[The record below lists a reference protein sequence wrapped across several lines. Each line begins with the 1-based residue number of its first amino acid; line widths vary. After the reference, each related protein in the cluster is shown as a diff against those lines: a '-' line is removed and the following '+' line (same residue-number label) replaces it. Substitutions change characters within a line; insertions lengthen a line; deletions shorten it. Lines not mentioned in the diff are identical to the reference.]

1 MVTRSGIWSLKEVR
15 TAVADARYPTSIK
28 AYVLVVAGGGSGGNN
43 IGSGGGGGGVLYGEE
58 VPLVGNFVHTVTV
71 GAGAPGGGSVI
82 NGSDSSIVLPE
93 GTFTAFG
100 GGAGNNWGS
109 EPRPGADGGSG
120 GGDASDLRGQ
130 ASGYKSNAWG
140 LSTQT
145 SQGYFT
151 GYGNR
156 GGSASTSGQTDML
169 MGGGGGAG
177 QVGQDGNPATQAG
190 GNGGNGITLLGATYA
205 GGGGANNYNG
215 LLGGSGG
222 SGGGGNSGQTP
233 ASDGTANL
241 GGGGGGASYVTFA
254 AGFGGSG
261 IVIVQ
266 YLDTYPPA
274 TVSGSPTYTVS
285 GGFRKYTFTG
295 NGSIL
300 FT

>member
-222 SGGGGNSGQTP
+222 SGVAVIAGRLQRQTELPTLEGVGAGQATSLLRP
-233 ASDGTANL
+233 ASEAL
-241 GGGGGGASYVTFA
+241 ES
-254 AGFGGSG
+254 
-261 IVIVQ
+261 
-266 YLDTYPPA
+266 L
-274 TVSGSPTYTVS
+274 
-285 GGFRKYTFTG
+285 
-295 NGSIL
+295 L
-300 FT
+300 FNT